1 MADLENNFNSTDFSL
16 ISPSGN
22 VSGDFGNFRDYVKL
36 TIRDEGNSIVNYDNN
51 GVIQPAIFYST
62 VDSALEFPYQPAENP
77 SFIIQTTGNI
87 SGSENRDI
95 VIEGNS
101 IGNGLTVE
109 GNTGQFK
116 VYENATN
123 NGIYIKP
130 NEILSSSALPEG
142 NYNLQLDFLNQFPLA
157 PAGNTAGDYGD
168 SADRFV
174 IKEISPSRKEVRIK
188 LLDLPIAQQNPET
201 ELNTNLEQLIEPNV
215 FNYVLNIGLG
225 RHIPITNYIID
236 KFTNGG
242 DNRSIILKLY
252 EPLPSNLG
260 TLQLITL
267 EKEVLI
273 TQRQEIYYFSD
284 VKGSPFGSG
293 IIPDYNYPI
302 ESFEGD
308 YSYDNYN
315 ELTSSLPT
323 EVIESIYT
331 GSSFDYPNLN
341 VDFNKFENHIH
352 FGSAERKLENFREKV
367 KTIQLN
373 LSTISSSLSGSR
385 DKITSTPTSVDS
397 DDLVQLRKTSFNKI
411 QKEINS
417 FTPYERFLYYDGQS
431 HSTSSAPGL
440 GRNYAA
446 TFAMNRDVDPGE
458 GDDRTNQPIY
468 HSKYS
473 GLPSVYQIDTLVG
486 APTSQPF
493 RNKYRIED
501 KPFFNYSGSVYL
513 SFLVKGPTTYTQE
526 QIVATGGGQENNWNV
541 DPSYQV
547 PRESNHFRFI
557 KQHKISG
564 SAYFHYVMVASSS
577 HWIPNVNADFDTTTL
592 LVEDLKQSD
601 SNGKIDL
608 ITSHMKTGSSP
619 IIVGGDYQNLAT
631 VVTGSGV
638 PFVGSLLPMGDLF
651 RINLGDSN
659 ADSADTAYFTD
670 IKVTFENPTNI
681 QPFGQ
686 LRHTSSLEWQS
697 WYDGMIV
704 SASSFDTDNIHSLEN
719 NLPTYIQESSEY
731 NDMKKFLS
739 LIGENF
745 DLIRNHIDGLG
756 DLHNRRYEKLESVP
770 ANLIPMVLN
779 NLGWEAIL
787 PFSSSLADY
796 FGSSVSSITN
806 ESTVSENTLR
816 KVLNNLIYIYK
827 SKGTKN
833 SVRAL
838 LNTYGYPPDVL
849 QIQEFGSSNEP
860 QNGVAFT
867 ASNPAIGTTNLDTDL
882 RSTPGNIS
890 FNNKKEKFYHFN
902 ITKDLGRNLGTDWWM
917 DDANPNTVEFV
928 YKHKN
933 TTENQTILKSSG
945 SGEHAATATINILSP
960 TTAHHDGTL
969 LVISSSDGT
978 GKTYIF
984 DDDNEGANGTVDGS
998 GRVRI
1003 QISGAANIDEI
1014 ATSISTSI
1022 SSPNGHFGK
1031 IDVSDSINFLTDT
1044 SQFFVVSGGLRL
1056 LANSSGSIVLTQI
1069 TGGRAGNNKITTTNA
1084 SASITGFRA
1093 GTDNQTL
1100 WDLRLLQSSD
1110 GVSSSF
1116 EFRLN
1121 NSETGSNIIT
1131 GSAVSMSTNYTE
1143 MKDGQLWNV
1152 MLQRMTSSTIGT
1164 GTNEYRL
1171 HNTLQEQ
1178 DRIKKYNYITMSVS
1192 GALVGDTTSG
1202 GRGFF
1207 ANQNWFLTGSRHYLS
1222 SSNLIFGNSMSGSVA
1237 QILTWTT
1244 ALSSSKFRQHT
1255 LNKLST
1261 VGNNIDAHKD
1271 ELIYNFKLNEN
1282 YTSAS
1287 ISSSLSGSQSTV
1299 TIMDSNPNGPLGST
1313 TTDYSFGLN
1322 SGLVSGSLLYG
1333 YDVIDVYSIGL
1344 QDVGQNV
1351 KNDNKIII
1359 KPNQTLINNLNPFQ
1373 SSIKTL
1379 YQQHSRPKRTHSS
1392 KLDLSRSPQDF
1403 IDNFILDK
1411 IQGYNLET
1419 LYANPEERYS
1429 SSFSELDTFRDTF
1442 FRNYNVSVDMNRYI
1456 RGMENLFNESL
1467 IDGIRLTV
1475 PAKSTLSDVGSN
1487 IGVIIRPTILEKQKY
1502 EHEIKSIET
1511 NPNKFSGEIVI
1522 ATGSISFTDSTLVLP
1537 KSGSINIITGSVSM
1551 LPGELM
1557 LPKSGSIDIITG
1569 SVKISNSELILP
1581 KSGSIAIVT
1590 GSVKISNS
1598 ELILPKS
1605 GSIAIVTGSI
1615 NITGSELLLPKS
1627 GSSISTLP
1635 NLTGSELILPK
1646 SGSDDYINT
1655 NNYSKFVDNHINWGT
1670 GKDDVHFLNMATS
1683 NAETSSN
1690 ILIAAAS
1697 ATLTVA
1703 DGDAASGMVEKEKV
1717 VIKAADGTTGTYA
1730 VIDDNA
1736 TTVAT
1741 GAVLASDS
1749 DVGATTA
1756 SAALVGA
1763 IAVAINTTG
1772 TAATQND
1779 FLVQLKAAIANANS
1793 PLNGK
1798 VTVSAV
1804 PGEANGAQSI
1814 TLTQVTLGEAGN
1826 SAITT
1831 DISQLSTNN
1840 FTGGED
1846 YRGGNY
1852 NNLHV
1857 DRRYT
1862 FHMAGDVEIYSGS
1875 KNKES
1880 DFSNQTRFFNRQMVS
1895 DYIHENITYDS
1906 YMHGNPGTQT
1916 GRAVGKTR
1924 YFFTSSGA
1932 RTAID
1937 VPATGSAGLGVGT
1950 EGVPN
1955 AVFGPG
1961 SGALFTAA
1969 TITLPSNHVSL
1980 YRDPYVDLMYRG
1992 SSLPDGSSSDTNPT
2006 YLNVKNYEDYSTAS
2020 FYRVKVTGGEN
2031 EIRVISGKGEMDSND
2046 KIIY

>member
-1 MADLENNFNSTDFSL
+1 MADLENNFNSNDFSL

-22 VSGDFGNFRDYVKL
+22 VDGDFGNLRDYIKL
-36 TIRDEGNSIVNYDNN
+36 TIRDQGNSIVNYDNN
-51 GVIQPAIFYST
+51 GVIEPAIFYSALT
-62 VDSALEFPYQPAENP
+62 SAYNIDTTGDGVLDTPTP
-77 SFIIQTTGNI
+77 FIIQTTGPV
-87 SGSENRDI
+87 SGSANRDY
-95 VIEGNS
+95 VISSTTANDF
-101 IGNGLTVE
+101 V
-109 GNTGQFK
+109 
-116 VYENATN
+116 VYENDG
-123 NGIYIKP
+123 GIYIKP
-130 NEILSSSALPEG
+130 NEILSSSIIPEG

-157 PAGNTAGDYGD
+157 PATDGVYGD
-168 SADRFV
+168 SVDRFV

-188 LLDLPIAQQNPET
+188 LLDSPINNINTET
-201 ELNTNLEQLIEPNV
+201 KIKENFQTLIDVNV
-215 FNYVLNIGLG
+215 FNYVLNIGRG
-225 RHIPITNYIID
+225 RHIPITNYIFD
-236 KFTNGG
+236 KFTNGE
-242 DNRSIILKLY
+242 DNQSIILKLY

-260 TLQLITL
+260 TLQLVTL
-267 EKEVLI
+267 EKEVLV
-273 TQRQEIYYFSD
+273 TQTQEIYYFSD
-284 VKGSPFGSG
+284 VQGAPFGSG
-293 IIPDYNYPI
+293 IIPDYSYPI

-315 ELTSSLPT
+315 ELTSSLPI

-341 VDFNKFENHIH
+341 VDFSEFENHTH

-367 KTIQLN
+367 KTIQSN

-385 DKITSTPTSVDS
+385 NEITSTPTSVDS
-397 DDLVQLRKTSFNKI
+397 VNLVQLRKTSFDKI

-431 HSTSSAPGL
+431 YSTSSAPGL
-440 GRNYAA
+440 GKNYAA
-446 TFAMNRDVDPGE
+446 AFAMNDDVDPGE
-458 GDDRTNQPIY
+458 GDDRTNTPIY

-473 GLPSVYQIDTLVG
+473 ELPSVYQIDTAIG

-526 QIVATGGGQENNWNV
+526 QIVATGGGQENNWDV

-547 PRESNHFRFI
+547 PQESNHFRFI

-577 HWIPNVNADFDTTTL
+577 HWIPNGNVGFDTT
-592 LVEDLKQSD
+592 DLTSADWIASD
-601 SNGKIDL
+601 SDNIDL
-608 ITSHMKTGSSP
+608 ITSHIKTGSSP
-619 IIVGGDYQNLAT
+619 IKVGGDYQHLAT

-638 PFVGSLLPMGDLF
+638 PFIGSLLPMGDLF
-651 RINLGDSN
+651 RINLGDNN
-659 ADSADTAYFTD
+659 ADSADTSYFTD

-686 LRHTSSLEWQS
+686 LHHTSSAEWQS
-697 WYDGMIV
+697 WYNGMIV

-719 NLPTYIQESSEY
+719 NLPTYIQGSSEY

-796 FGSSVSSITN
+796 FGSSLSSITN

-838 LNTYGYPPDVL
+838 LNSYGYPPDVL

-860 QNGVAFT
+860 QNGVAIT

-902 ITKDLGRNLGTDWWM
+902 INKELGRNLGTDWWM
-917 DDANPNTVEFV
+917 DNANPNTVEFV

-984 DDDNEGANGTVDGS
+984 DDDNDGANGTVDGS

-1014 ATSISTSI
+1014 ATSVSTSI

-1069 TGGRAGNNKITTTNA
+1069 TGGRAGNNKITTTNP
-1084 SASITGFRA
+1084 SASVTGFRA
-1093 GTDNQTL
+1093 GTDNQSL

-1110 GVSSSF
+1110 GISSSF

-1131 GSAVSMSTNYTE
+1131 GSAVSMSTNHTQ
-1143 MKDGQLWNV
+1143 MRDGQLWNV
-1152 MLQRMTSSTIGT
+1152 MLQRMTSSTTGV

-1171 HNTLQEQ
+1171 HTTLQEKE
-1178 DRIKKYNYITMSVS
+1178 RIKIYNYITMSVS
-1192 GALVGDTTSG
+1192 GALVGDSTVG
-1202 GRGFF
+1202 GKGFF

-1222 SSNLIFGNSMSGSVA
+1222 SSNLTFGNSMSGSVA
-1237 QILTWTT
+1237 EIRTWTT

-1261 VGNNIDAHKD
+1261 VGNNINSHKD

-1282 YTSAS
+1282 YISAS

-1299 TIMDSNPNGPLGST
+1299 TIMDSNPNGPSGST

-1344 QDVGQNV
+1344 QDVGQSV

-1359 KPNQTLINNLNPFQ
+1359 KPNQTLISNLNPFK

-1379 YQQHSRPKRTHSS
+1379 HQQHSRPKRTNSS

-1403 IDNFILDK
+1403 VDNFILDK

-1442 FRNYNVSVDMNRYI
+1442 FRNYNVSVDMNKYI
-1456 RGMENLFNESL
+1456 RGMENLINESL

-1475 PAKSTLSDVGSN
+1475 PAKSTLSDKSSG
-1487 IGVIIRPTILEKQKY
+1487 IGVIIKPTILEKQKY

-1522 ATGSISFTDSTLVLP
+1522 ATGSISFANSVLELP

-1551 LPGELM
+1551 SVGEVILPKSGSIEIITGSVNITGSQLILPKSGSIDIITGSITISNSELI

-1569 SVKISNSELILP
+1569 SV
-1581 KSGSIAIVT
+1581 
-1590 GSVKISNS
+1590 
-1598 ELILPKS
+1598 
-1605 GSIAIVTGSI
+1605 
-1615 NITGSELLLPKS
+1615 NITGSELVLPKS

-1635 NLTGSELILPK
+1635 NTTGSELILPK
-1646 SGSDDYINT
+1646 SGSNNYIPN
-1655 NNYSKFVDNHINWGT
+1655 NNYSKFVDFHNSWGT
-1670 GKDDVHFLNMATS
+1670 GKNDIHFVNMATA
-1683 NAETSSN
+1683 NAETGSDIVDPDAVATAGWTFTDKPNETTTITIIDFEGTSVIFEVDNDGDGAVTSSAVAMDPPSNNAAGMATIMVSSVNASSLKITATKHDTARVLLTQDAGGTQGNTTITLSNSSN
-1690 ILIAAAS
+1690 WLANTNPDVP
-1697 ATLTVA
+1697 AT
-1703 DGDAASGMVEKEKV
+1703 
-1717 VIKAADGTTGTYA
+1717 
-1730 VIDDNA
+1730 
-1736 TTVAT
+1736 
-1741 GAVLASDS
+1741 
-1749 DVGATTA
+1749 
-1756 SAALVGA
+1756 
-1763 IAVAINTTG
+1763 
-1772 TAATQND
+1772 
-1779 FLVQLKAAIANANS
+1779 
-1793 PLNGK
+1793 
-1798 VTVSAV
+1798 
-1804 PGEANGAQSI
+1804 
-1814 TLTQVTLGEAGN
+1814 
-1826 SAITT
+1826 
-1831 DISQLSTNN
+1831 
-1840 FTGGED
+1840 FTGGKD
-1846 YRGGNY
+1846 WKGNNY
-1852 NNLHV
+1852 NVNHV
-1857 DRRYT
+1857 ERRYVFKT
-1862 FHMAGDVEIYSGS
+1862 IGDTEVYSGS
-1875 KNKES
+1875 KNKMD
-1880 DFSNQTRFFNRQMVS
+1880 DFTNQANFFNRDLVS
-1895 DYIHENITYDS
+1895 DYIHKNATYDS

-1932 RTAID
+1932 RTAVD

-1969 TITLPSNHVSL
+1969 TITLPSNHISL

-1992 SSLPDGSSSDTNPT
+1992 SSLPSGSSSDTNPT

-2031 EIRVISGKGEMDSND
+2031 EIRVISGKGEIDSSD

>member
-1 MADLENNFNSTDFSL
+1 MADLENNFNSNDFSL

-22 VSGDFGNFRDYVKL
+22 VAGDFGNFRDYVKL
-36 TIRDEGNSIVNYDNN
+36 TIRDQGNNIVNYDNN
-51 GVIQPAIFYST
+51 GVIEPAIFYST
-62 VDSALEFPYQPAENP
+62 VDSALEFPYQPEENP
-77 SFIIQTTGNI
+77 SFIIQTAGSI

-101 IGNGLTVE
+101 IGNGIIVE

-157 PAGNTAGDYGD
+157 PETTTEGSYDD
-168 SADRFV
+168 SVDRFI

-201 ELNTNLEQLIEPNV
+201 KLNTNIEELIEPNV
-215 FNYVLNIGLG
+215 FNYVLNIGRG

-236 KFTNGG
+236 KFTNGE

-260 TLQLITL
+260 TLQLVTL
-267 EKEVLI
+267 EKEVLV

-284 VKGSPFGSG
+284 VQGAPLVPSTYPG
-293 IIPDYNYPI
+293 IDYDYPI
-302 ESFEGD
+302 ESFDGD

-315 ELTSSLPT
+315 ELTSSLST

-341 VDFNKFENHIH
+341 VDFSEFENHTH

-367 KTIQLN
+367 KTIQSN

-385 DKITSTPTSVDS
+385 NEITSTDTSVDS
-397 DDLVQLRKTSFNKI
+397 VNLVQLRKTSFDKI

-440 GRNYAA
+440 GKNYAA
-446 TFAMNRDVDPGE
+446 AFAMNDDVDPGE
-458 GDDRTNQPIY
+458 GDERTNTPIY

-473 GLPSVYQIDTLVG
+473 ELPSVYQINTAVG
-486 APTSQPF
+486 AVTSQPF

-513 SFLVKGPTTYTQE
+513 SFLVKGPTTYTEE
-526 QIVATGGGQENNWNV
+526 QIVATGGGQENNWAI

-577 HWIPNVNADFDTTTL
+577 HWIPNVNAGFDTRNLTSDDWTA
-592 LVEDLKQSD
+592 SD
-601 SNGKIDL
+601 SNNIDL
-608 ITSHMKTGSSP
+608 ITSASHIKTGSSP
-619 IIVGGDYQNLAT
+619 IIVGGDYQHLAT

-638 PFVGSLLPMGDLF
+638 SFTGSLLPMGDLF
-651 RINLGDSN
+651 RINLGDNN
-659 ADSADTAYFTD
+659 ADSEDTSYFTD

-686 LRHTSSLEWQS
+686 LHHTSSAEWQS
-697 WYDGMIV
+697 WYNGMIV

-719 NLPTYIQESSEY
+719 NLPTYIQGSSDY

-756 DLHNRRYEKLESVP
+756 DLHNRRYEKLESTP

-838 LNTYGYPPDVL
+838 LNSYGYPPDVL

-860 QNGVAFT
+860 LNGVAIT
-867 ASNPAIGTTNLDTDL
+867 ASNPVIGTTNLDTDL
-882 RSTPGNIS
+882 RSTTGNIS

-902 ITKDLGRNLGTDWWM
+902 INKELGRNLGTDWWM
-917 DDANPNTVEFV
+917 DNANPNTVEFV

-984 DDDNEGANGTVDGS
+984 DDDNDGANGTVDGS

-1014 ATSISTSI
+1014 ATSVSTSI

-1069 TGGRAGNNKITTTNA
+1069 TGGRAGNNKITTTNP
-1084 SASITGFRA
+1084 SASVTGFRA
-1093 GTDNQTL
+1093 GTDNQSL

-1110 GVSSSF
+1110 GISSSF

-1131 GSAVSMSTNYTE
+1131 GSAISMSTNHTQ
-1143 MKDGQLWNV
+1143 MRDGQLWNV
-1152 MLQRMTSSTIGT
+1152 MLQRMTSSTTGV

-1171 HNTLQEQ
+1171 HTTLQEKE
-1178 DRIKKYNYITMSVS
+1178 RIKIYNYITMSVS
-1192 GALVGDTTSG
+1192 GALVGDSTVG
-1202 GRGFF
+1202 GKGFF

-1222 SSNLIFGNSMSGSVA
+1222 SSNLTFGNSMSGSVA
-1237 QILTWTT
+1237 EIRTWTT

-1261 VGNNIDAHKD
+1261 VGNNINSHKD

-1282 YTSAS
+1282 YISAS

-1299 TIMDSNPNGPLGST
+1299 TIMDSNPNGPSGST

-1344 QDVGQNV
+1344 QDVGQSV

-1359 KPNQTLINNLNPFQ
+1359 KPNQTLISNLNPFK

-1379 YQQHSRPKRTHSS
+1379 HQQHSRPKRTNSS

-1403 IDNFILDK
+1403 VDNFILDK

-1442 FRNYNVSVDMNRYI
+1442 FRNYDVSVDMNKYI
-1456 RGMENLFNESL
+1456 RGMENLINESL

-1475 PAKSTLSDVGSN
+1475 PAKSTLSDKSSG
-1487 IGVIIRPTILEKQKY
+1487 IGVIIKPTILEKQKY

-1522 ATGSISFTDSTLVLP
+1522 ATGSISFANSVLELP

-1551 LPGELM
+1551 SVGEVILPKSGSIDVITGSVNITGSQLILPKSGSIDIITGSITISNSELI

-1569 SVKISNSELILP
+1569 SV
-1581 KSGSIAIVT
+1581 
-1590 GSVKISNS
+1590 
-1598 ELILPKS
+1598 
-1605 GSIAIVTGSI
+1605 
-1615 NITGSELLLPKS
+1615 NITGSELVLPKS

-1635 NLTGSELILPK
+1635 NTTGSELILPK
-1646 SGSDDYINT
+1646 SGSNDYIPN
-1655 NNYSKFVDNHINWGT
+1655 NNYSKFVDFHNSWGT
-1670 GKDDVHFLNMATS
+1670 SSNDVHFLNMATS
-1683 NAETSSN
+1683 NAQTSS
-1690 ILIAAAS
+1690 
-1697 ATLTVA
+1697 
-1703 DGDAASGMVEKEKV
+1703 DGDYNVNHVE
-1717 VIKAADGTTGTYA
+1717 
-1730 VIDDNA
+1730 
-1736 TTVAT
+1736 
-1741 GAVLASDS
+1741 
-1749 DVGATTA
+1749 
-1756 SAALVGA
+1756 
-1763 IAVAINTTG
+1763 
-1772 TAATQND
+1772 
-1779 FLVQLKAAIANANS
+1779 
-1793 PLNGK
+1793 
-1798 VTVSAV
+1798 
-1804 PGEANGAQSI
+1804 
-1814 TLTQVTLGEAGN
+1814 
-1826 SAITT
+1826 
-1831 DISQLSTNN
+1831 
-1840 FTGGED
+1840 
-1846 YRGGNY
+1846 
-1852 NNLHV
+1852 
-1857 DRRYT
+1857 RRYVFT
-1862 FHMAGDVEIYSGS
+1862 MVGDVEIYSGS
-1875 KNKES
+1875 KNKMD
-1880 DFSNQTRFFNRQMVS
+1880 DFTNQANFLNRDLVS
-1895 DYIHENITYDS
+1895 DYIHKNVTYDS
-1906 YMHGNPGTQT
+1906 YMHGNLGTQT

-1932 RTAID
+1932 RTAVD

-1969 TITLPSNHVSL
+1969 TITLPSNHISL

-1992 SSLPDGSSSDTNPT
+1992 SSLPSGSSSDTNPT

-2031 EIRVISGKGEMDSND
+2031 EIRVISGKGDIDSSD